1 MLVEQKPVFLG
12 LWDTSGQEDYDRLR
26 PLSYT
31 GADVFMI
38 CFSVASRTSFENVRL
53 KWYPEVRSYLKHVP
67 IVLVGTKIDLRSASP
82 STSASDSAKSTLGP
96 VTYAQGIRMAKDV
109 GAEAY
114 VECSA
119 LTQQGLREA
128 FDETVRV
135 VMYPSNRKK
144 RINSLH
150 RASTS
155 MAQAEG
161 GSGGAVPVDS
171 TTRKPCCGC
180 ARFGGTRPAQRIANS
195 KHQQ

>member
-1 MLVEQKPVFLG
+1 MEQKPVFLG

-53 KWYPEVRSYLKHVP
+53 KWYPEVRSYLKHAP
-67 IVLVGTKIDLRSASP
+67 IVLVGTKIDLRSSSP
-82 STSASDSAKSTLGP
+82 SASASNGGGSKSTLGP
-96 VTYAQGIRMAKDV
+96 VTYAQGIRMAKDI

-119 LTQQGLREA
+119 LTQQGLKEA
-128 FDETVRV
+128 FDEAVRV

-144 RINSLH
+144 RINSVH
-150 RASTS
+150 KASES
-155 MAQAEG
+155 MAQAG
-161 GSGGAVPVDS
+161 GSAVPVES
-171 TTRKPCCGC
+171 TTRKPCCACVRSGT
-180 ARFGGTRPAQRIANS
+180 ARAAQPPR
-195 KHQQ
+195 Q